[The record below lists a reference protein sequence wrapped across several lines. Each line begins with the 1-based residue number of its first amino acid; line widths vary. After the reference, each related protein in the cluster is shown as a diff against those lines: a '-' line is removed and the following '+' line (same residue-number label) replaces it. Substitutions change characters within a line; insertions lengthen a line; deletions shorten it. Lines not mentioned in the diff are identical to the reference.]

1 VFANRT
7 EHVFS
12 IFERFIMSTNP
23 SFHSSTGGTSGSAP
37 DLNINTAVVT
47 PVDRVRWP
55 AVIAGLF
62 GALSALF
69 LLSILGIAVGLSA
82 YDAGDDA
89 RRFGIGAGIWGIIS
103 MIIAFFFGGWL
114 AARSASLR
122 GERTGLMNG
131 ALVWAVAIPL
141 LGWVLAGG
149 AARMT
154 ETAASVADNDTRQ
167 RVNDQVDRVVKAS
180 TGNPGETQNTSQ
192 QNSQQNMSQ
201 QNSQQNANQ
210 DREQA
215 AKDGSK
221 AAWGTLV
228 SMLLGLVA
236 AAVGG
241 WTGARERHGYRDRGP
256 EQHGGGSRTYG
267 SNA

>member
-1 VFANRT
+1 
-7 EHVFS
+7 
-12 IFERFIMSTNP
+12 MSSNP
-23 SFHSSTGGTSGSAP
+23 SFNPTTGGTSGSAP

-55 AVIAGLF
+55 AIIAGLF
-62 GALSALF
+62 AALSALF
-69 LLSILGIAVGLSA
+69 LLSILGIAIGLST

-154 ETAASVADNDTRQ
+154 QTAASVADNDTRQ

-180 TGNPGETQNTSQ
+180 TGNPGENQQTTSQ
-192 QNSQQNMSQ
+192 QNGSQSA
-201 QNSQQNANQ
+201 QQNAQQN
-210 DREQA
+210 REQA
-215 AKDGSK
+215 AKEGSK

-241 WTGARERHGYRDRGP
+241 WTGARDRGDFRNRNYDRGD
-256 EQHGGGSRTYG
+256 QTSGGSRTYG
-267 SNA
+267 TNP